1 MTEIKLKNGETGYE
15 AVARYIYRYWNHY
28 GYTDSV
34 LVKLAISYNGEDW
47 ETLPVQI
54 ASPND
59 FRGDG
64 GILFDVDWWE
74 GEKYIRLYGIKFSD
88 FFEVEGGIYE

>member
-1 MTEIKLKNGETGYE
+1 MAEIKLKNGETGYE

-28 GYTDSV
+28 HYNDSV

-47 ETLPVQI
+47 EMLPVQI
-54 ASPND
+54 ASP
-59 FRGDG
+59 DG
-64 GILFDVDWWE
+64 FSGRDILFDVDWWE

>member
-28 GYTDSV
+28 RYTDSV

-47 ETLPVQI
+47 EMLPVQM
-54 ASPND
+54 
-59 FRGDG
+59 
-64 GILFDVDWWE
+64 V
-74 GEKYIRLYGIKFSD
+74 
-88 FFEVEGGIYE
+88 